1 MATINNT
8 LGCYAGEDYAL
19 VVTLAGS
26 GTIAGQSF
34 VFFVVEVEDGIYGTR
49 LIEETTAGGGIVI
62 TSAVGRILTITVSA
76 AETNLT
82 SENAKKYTHFLRRTD
97 TGAVGVALTGC
108 FTLNPNWESYT

>member
-8 LGCYAGEDYAL
+8 LGCYAGETYVL

-26 GTIAGQSF
+26 GSIAGQAYAF
-34 VFFVVEVEDGIYGTR
+34 YIKDEDNVTVVT
-49 LIEETTAGGGIVI
+49 ETTAGGGIVL
-62 TSAVGRILTITVSA
+62 TTPGSRILTVTVSA

-82 SENAKKYTHFLRRTD
+82 AVIGKKYTHYLWRTD
-97 TGAVGVALTGC
+97 SGAEGVALTGI

>member
-8 LGCYAGEDYAL
+8 LGCYAGEDYVL

-26 GTIAGQSF
+26 GSIAGQAYAFYVKDENNVTVIS
-34 VFFVVEVEDGIYGTR
+34 
-49 LIEETTAGGGIVI
+49 ETTAGGGVVI
-62 TSAVGRILTITVSA
+62 TSAAGRILTITVSA
-76 AETNLT
+76 AETAIT
-82 SENAKKYTHFLRRTD
+82 TEIAKKYTHSLWRTD